1 MKSLGLWLAA
11 ASAAGLCACGG
22 AGSSAAS
29 ASASAPVATAPAP
42 VSTAP
47 ASAPALSATAVLTP
61 EGWGSIRVAM
71 SEAQA
76 LAALGDGWRPDEGSG
91 EPTACHFLRSGA
103 ESPVVLMVENGRV
116 SRITVQ
122 QTAAVAATPR
132 TERGVGLGAT
142 EAEVRAAYTGVREEP
157 DRYDPNAKSIYWW
170 SVGAPTGDEYVQNEM
185 ARGLRFELGQD
196 GRVTA
201 IHAGGPS
208 IQLAEGCS

>member
-1 MKSLGLWLAA
+1 MKPFALLLTA
-11 ASAAGLCACGG
+11 ASAAALCACGG
-22 AGSSAAS
+22 AGSSATTAAAPAS
-29 ASASAPVATAPAP
+29 PAAPAPAAAPAAAAPAPATAP
-42 VSTAP
+42 
-47 ASAPALSATAVLTP
+47 VLTP
-61 EGWGSIRVAM
+61 EGWGPVRVAM

-76 LAALGDGWRPDEGSG
+76 LEALGDGWRPDEGSG

-103 ESPVVLMVENGRV
+103 QSPVVLMVENGRV

-122 QTAAVAATPR
+122 ATDDPAAATPR
-132 TERGVGLGAT
+132 TERGVGLEAT

-157 DRYDPNAKSIYWW
+157 DRYDPSVKSLYWW
-170 SVGAPTGDEYVQNEM
+170 SAGAPSGDEYVQNEM
-185 ARGLRFELGQD
+185 ARGLRFEIGRG